1 MKIPHLLAVATSISL
16 SVTALAQFPAS
27 TSAAKR
33 VPHAARITQTE
44 AMLPVP
50 ASAAST
56 ASDAASA
63 RPAAPKLSG
72 ATGKHHAPLTR
83 RQHLARY
90 RDRNSGAASS
100 TAGDPYQYDGWSAS
114 SVYANPA
121 PASP

>member
-27 TSAAKR
+27 APPAKR
-33 VPHAARITQTE
+33 AAHMTQTE

-50 ASAAST
+50 ASTASGAASSVR
-56 ASDAASA
+56 SDT
-63 RPAAPKLSG
+63 PKLSG
-72 ATGKHHAPLTR
+72 ATRKHHAPLTR

-90 RDRNSGAASS
+90 RDRNSGAASG

-114 SVYANPA
+114 SAYVNPA
-121 PASP
+121 PTSP